1 MSENLAVPQAVQ
13 KSRPAGVRILTI
25 YALIFVGIVPS
36 LLSVF
41 MLVSG
46 NAAGSEFSILVSL
59 PISLGVIIGAIGA
72 WKGSERGRKFLLVL
86 ITLYYVFI
94 FVNNF
99 LFILS
104 GQVPDDEKIRLW
116 GRVLRGLIYPAVYIW
131 YFNKWTTKAFYN

>member
-13 KSRPAGVRILTI
+13 KSRPAGVWILTI

-59 PISLGVIIGAIGA
+59 PISLGVIIGVIGA